1 MTPSEVNVILDKA
14 LEMTRQMLS
23 FARQENW
30 VEVAKL
36 EGERQKSLLD
46 GISNA
51 TVKKSEE
58 ITKKVKMI
66 VDVDSEMQEL
76 VAKARDGIREELIQL
91 NKDKNAAKAYGAK

>member
-46 GISNA
+46 MPSNA